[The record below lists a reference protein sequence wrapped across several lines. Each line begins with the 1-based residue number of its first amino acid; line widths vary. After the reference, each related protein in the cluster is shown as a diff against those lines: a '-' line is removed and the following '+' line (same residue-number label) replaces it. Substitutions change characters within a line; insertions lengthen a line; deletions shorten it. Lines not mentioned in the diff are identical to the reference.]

1 MITLNTDYDALYQQ
15 IKNIEE
21 HFLDCNSLNSA
32 AVYFATYQSLVE
44 LYFNATLQNPCDK
57 KVNRNKFVRYSGMQR
72 VNALSKKRINHF
84 IKNQK
89 NHLSYISSV
98 FFEFSD
104 LLNEFI
110 DSDYYKYLYFK
121 NQSNISVDEGFDIL
135 YSFFDEC
142 CPRVGELFDCFLK
155 ENRFFM
161 LPEISLYFNRDGCT
175 IYNSVGNVYDV
186 FLKPN
191 MKSLEL
197 LSLVVHELSHVED
210 IQAYASQSSP
220 VNSSLYQMNSPFCEV
235 PAFYNQFRFYEYLLK
250 NGIYKDDVIMEW
262 VNNLAMSIESMDNL
276 LLFSMY
282 PSKKLQKQ
290 SVCIPKNNILTA
302 ILEEREED
310 IPIGFDDTVVIDE
323 NISLDDSI
331 QYSYGPM
338 LAMAMMDDEAL
349 YRKFSM
355 IRGDYFDRDKLSS
368 IGLFQ
373 EDVSQKVMKKCDD
386 FFGKY
391 L

>member
-1 MITLNTDYDALYQQ
+1 MITLNTNYDELYQQ

-72 VNALSKKRINHF
+72 INELSKKRINHF
-84 IKNQK
+84 IKNQES
-89 NHLSYISSV
+89 HLSYISSV

-104 LLNEFI
+104 ILNEFI

-121 NQSNISVDEGFDIL
+121 DKSNISIDEGFDIL

-142 CPRVGELFDCFLK
+142 CPRVGMLFDYFLK

-197 LSLVVHELSHVED
+197 LSLIVHELSHVED
-210 IQAYASQSSP
+210 IQNYTSQSSP
-220 VNSSLYQMNSPFCEV
+220 INSSLYQMNSPFCEV

-250 NGIYKDDVIMEW
+250 HGIYKDDVIAEW

-290 SVCIPKNNILTA
+290 SVGIPKNNILTA
-302 ILEEREED
+302 ILEERKED
-310 IPIGFDDTVVIDE
+310 IPIEFDDAVIIDE

-338 LAMAMMDDEAL
+338 LAMAMMGDDQL
-349 YRKFSM
+349 YHKFLM
-355 IRGDYFDRDKLSS
+355 IRDRYFDSDKLSC
-368 IGLFQ
+368 IGLSQ
-373 EDVSQKVMKKCDD
+373 DLMQQKVIKKTQD
-386 FFGKY
+386 FLGKS
-391 L
+391 

>member
-1 MITLNTDYDALYQQ
+1 MITLNTNYDELYQQ

-72 VNALSKKRINHF
+72 INELSKKRINHF
-84 IKNQK
+84 IKNQES
-89 NHLSYISSV
+89 HLSYISSV

-104 LLNEFI
+104 ILNEFI

-121 NQSNISVDEGFDIL
+121 DKSNISIDEGFDIL

-142 CPRVGELFDCFLK
+142 CPRVGMLFDYFLK

-197 LSLVVHELSHVED
+197 LSLIVHELSHVED
-210 IQAYASQSSP
+210 IQNYTSQSSP
-220 VNSSLYQMNSPFCEV
+220 INSSLYQMNSPFCEV

-250 NGIYKDDVIMEW
+250 HGIYKDDVIAEW

-290 SVCIPKNNILTA
+290 SVGIPKNNILTA
-302 ILEEREED
+302 ILEERKED
-310 IPIGFDDTVVIDE
+310 IPIEFDDAVIIDE

-338 LAMAMMDDEAL
+338 LAMAMMGDDQL
-349 YRKFSM
+349 YHKFLM
-355 IRGDYFDRDKLSS
+355 IRDRYFDSDKLSC
-368 IGLFQ
+368 IGLPQ
-373 EDVSQKVMKKCDD
+373 DLMQQKVIKKTQD
-386 FFGKY
+386 FLGKS
-391 L
+391 

>member
-1 MITLNTDYDALYQQ
+1 MITLNTNYDELYQQ

-72 VNALSKKRINHF
+72 INELSKKRINHF
-84 IKNQK
+84 IKNQES
-89 NHLSYISSV
+89 HLSYISSV

-104 LLNEFI
+104 ILNEFI

-121 NQSNISVDEGFDIL
+121 DKSNISIDEGFDIL
-135 YSFFDEC
+135 YSFFEEC
-142 CPRVGELFDCFLK
+142 CPRVGMLFDCFLK

-197 LSLVVHELSHVED
+197 LSLIVHELSHVED

-250 NGIYKDDVIMEW
+250 HGIYKDDVIAEW
-262 VNNLAMSIESMDNL
+262 VDNLAMSIESMDNL

-290 SVCIPKNNILTA
+290 SVGIPKNNILTA
-302 ILEEREED
+302 ILEERKED
-310 IPIGFDDTVVIDE
+310 IPIEFDDAVIIDE

-338 LAMAMMDDEAL
+338 LAMAMMGDDQL
-349 YRKFSM
+349 YHKFLM
-355 IRGDYFDRDKLSS
+355 IRDRYFDSDKLSC
-368 IGLFQ
+368 IGLSQ
-373 EDVSQKVMKKCDD
+373 DLMQQKVIKKTQD
-386 FFGKY
+386 FLGKS
-391 L
+391 